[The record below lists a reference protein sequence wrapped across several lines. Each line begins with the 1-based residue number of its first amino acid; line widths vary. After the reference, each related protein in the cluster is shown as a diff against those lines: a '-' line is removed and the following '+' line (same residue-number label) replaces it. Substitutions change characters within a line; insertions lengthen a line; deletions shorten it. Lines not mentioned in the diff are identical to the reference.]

1 MSKIVRDLRSKK
13 WEVPDLPERYLFD
26 LRTECNLACPMCLL
40 HGAPDSPEKEAAI
53 GKMGVERSRKLLDE
67 IMVAKPLIQPTMWG
81 EPLLAKDLK
90 EQLRMMKER
99 GIAVAMNTNGLTLR
113 EEMCRFFVETKLD
126 SIFFSLD
133 STTPETLKKVRGID
147 KLEKIKRNVMMML
160 RVRSEMN
167 AIHPRIGTTF
177 AIQDANRHELED
189 FVKYWVGIV
198 DCVRTQLVF
207 ENGSLPDAEP
217 PGERVPCAMIYHTMP
232 IHYNGDVSI
241 CCYDSHRR
249 AVMGNVF
256 TDGGV
261 RAVWHGP
268 KFTEL
273 RHLHETGQYDK
284 IPFCKDCNAWSGH
297 VYTEELDEIGGVKV
311 MIRRSSQF
319 AYYNRIDRLASWHE
333 HMRGHAGLDQDAL
346 KKGLETAA
354 PAE

>member
-1 MSKIVRDLRSKK
+1 MTKIIRDLTPKN
-13 WEVPDLPERYLFD
+13 WVVPDLPERYLFD

-53 GKMGVERSRKLLDE
+53 GQMGIERSRKLLDE

-90 EQLRMMKER
+90 EQLRAMKER

-113 EEMCRFFVETKLD
+113 EETCRFFVDVKLD

-133 STTPETLKKVRGID
+133 STTPATLKKVRGID

-160 RVRSEMN
+160 RVRKEMN
-167 AIHPRIGTTF
+167 SIYPRIGTTF
-177 AIQDANRHELED
+177 AIQEANRHEMDE
-189 FVKYWVGIV
+189 FVKQWVGIV

-207 ENGSLPDAEP
+207 DGTSLPDAKP
-217 PGERVPCAMIYHTMP
+217 PEKRVPCAMIYHTMP

-249 AVMGNVF
+249 AIMGNVF
-256 TDGGV
+256 NDGGV
-261 RAVWHGP
+261 RAVWHGE
-268 KFTEL
+268 KFSEL
-273 RHLHETGQYDK
+273 RHLHETGRYDK
-284 IPFCKDCNAWSGH
+284 VPFCKDCNAWAGH
-297 VYTEELDEIGGVKV
+297 VYTEEMDEVAGVKV
-311 MIRRSSQF
+311 VIRRSSQF
-319 AYYNRIDRLASWHE
+319 TYYNRIDRLESWHE
-333 HMRGHAGLDQDAL
+333 HMRGHTELDKVAI
-346 KKGLETAA
+346 KESLEADA